1 MLRPG
6 LSTQSASTPQEAAA
20 RPFEQSLYW
29 LQRVALGVFLLAAGT
44 GKALDVPGYTAVIET
59 FRLGLPAVLLWPSAM
74 VIVVVELG
82 LGIAILAGSVRAALG
97 SAALHGLYCAL
108 LASAL
113 WRGLDMPNCGCFG
126 VFFARP
132 LGWDSLVEDLVLIAI
147 SLAVVRLGLRHA
159 TRKQAERATP

>member
-1 MLRPG
+1 MLGPG
-6 LSTQSASTPQEAAA
+6 LSTHSASTPQEAAA

-82 LGIAILAGSVRAALG
+82 LGVAILAGSVRAALG
-97 SAALHGLYCAL
+97 SAARTRAATYSWRSAAEAL
-108 LASAL
+108 
-113 WRGLDMPNCGCFG
+113 
-126 VFFARP
+126 ARVYE
-132 LGWDSLVEDLVLIAI
+132 SVA
-147 SLAVVRLGLRHA
+147 AA
-159 TRKQAERATP
+159 